1 MTVVRASH
9 TPAVQEW
16 EGVLDG
22 RYVARNG
29 KTIWEPRCVR
39 APLRVQRSLY
49 PESDAG
55 STGNE
60 VCHNVVLHTA
70 GGMVGGDRLSF
81 CLALE
86 PNARALLTTAAAG
99 KIYRSNGFVARQH
112 FEIDVAAGACLEWL
126 PQGNIL
132 FNGADFHQETRV
144 NLAPGAFWGGW
155 EITRLGRS
163 ARGERFLHG
172 NWRSRTE
179 VWQQGKP
186 LWCDRQWFPASAEL
200 LDSPLGLAGRSVLA
214 SFAWIGCETSRDLT
228 AQARNLWHT
237 QNDPIAEIGVTRLT
251 AGLLCRYRGNETR
264 AARAWFVRVWH
275 LLRLTSCG
283 LSACCPRV
291 WS

>member
-1 MTVVRASH
+1 MQTNSG
-9 TPAVQEW
+9 TIPTGW

-22 RYVARNG
+22 HYAVRGG
-29 KTIWEPRCVR
+29 KTVWEPHCVR
-39 APLRVQRSLY
+39 APLRVQRSFY
-49 PESDAG
+49 PEARISG
-55 STGNE
+55 SHE
-60 VCHNVVLHTA
+60 VCHNVAVHTA

-81 CLALE
+81 RLALE

-112 FEIDVAAGACLEWL
+112 LHVRVATGACLEWL

-144 NLAPGAFWGGW
+144 ELAPGAFWGGW

-163 ARGERFLHG
+163 ARGERFLEG
-172 NWRSRTE
+172 DWRSRTE
-179 VWQQGKP
+179 VWQQGRL
-186 LWCDRQWFPASAEL
+186 LWCDRQWFPACEEL
-200 LDSPLGLAGRSVLA
+200 LASPLGLAGRSVLA

-228 AQARNLWHT
+228 AQARDLWHT
-237 QNDPIAEIGVTRLT
+237 QDDLAAQIGVTRLT

-264 AARAWFVRVWH
+264 AARTWFVRVWH
-275 LLRLTSCG
+275 LLRLEFCQRP
-283 LSACCPRV
+283 ACCPRV